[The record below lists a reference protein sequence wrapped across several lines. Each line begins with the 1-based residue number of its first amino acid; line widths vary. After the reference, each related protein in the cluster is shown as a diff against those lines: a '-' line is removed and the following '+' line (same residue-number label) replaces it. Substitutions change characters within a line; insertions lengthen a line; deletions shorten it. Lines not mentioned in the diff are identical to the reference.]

1 MKVEH
6 ILTPWLFSAVCKAS
20 SRDLVPSHLFKSLV
34 PFDDPSQSL
43 SSCSSQTCS
52 VVLVFLSVLCML
64 MAGGCQR
71 LAASH
76 PFHRTLSLLLCPCF
90 LLLVVWSEEDA
101 EEERMVRAFSEQR
114 SAWECEWRHSRVKSV
129 ERQWEAWM

>member
-6 ILTPWLFSAVCKAS
+6 IVMPWLFSAVCKAS
-20 SRDLVPSHLFKSLV
+20 SRDLVPTHLYKSLV
-34 PFDDPSQSL
+34 PFDPSLSL
-43 SSCSSQTCS
+43 SSRSSQTCS
-52 VVLVFLSVLCML
+52 VVLVLLSVLCML
-64 MAGGCQR
+64 MACGCQR

-101 EEERMVRAFSEQR
+101 EEERMVRAFSEQW

-129 ERQWEAWM
+129 ECQWEAWM